1 MVLQK
6 MENNQKVFCGVNFNE
21 LKNLVNKKTYR
32 ILATIEKLGYKNKFI
47 RFLEE
52 YVSMEFYEYENCGE
66 LPTIEWYNNNI
77 RNQWECYKEN
87 YIK

>member
-6 MENNQKVFCGVNFNE
+6 MENNQKVFYSVNFNE

-32 ILATIEKLGYKNKFI
+32 ILATIEKLGCKNKFV

-52 YVSMEFYEYENCGE
+52 YVLMEFYEHANCCE
-66 LPTIEWYNNNI
+66 LPTIQWYNNNI
-77 RNQWECYKEN
+77 RNQWECYKD
-87 YIK
+87 YMKI